1 MSLSPYSFRMG
12 SEFLAREELENMMS
26 LAFSGLSLIL
36 HLAHHFAIFCRSL
49 RKNVLLQFVHFYW
62 QPIEQCHQQTG
73 ISSFVC
79 GEVLVS
85 H

>member
-12 SEFLAREELENMMS
+12 SEFLVREDLENMMTLLFQDS
-26 LAFSGLSLIL
+26 VLFSIRHTTLPVFIGPY
-36 HLAHHFAIFCRSL
+36 A
-49 RKNVLLQFVHFYW
+49 KVLLQIVHFYW

-79 GEVLVS
+79 GEVLVI

>member
-1 MSLSPYSFRMG
+1 MRLSPYSFRMG
-12 SEFLAREELENMMS
+12 SEFLVREHLENMMTLVFQNS
-26 LAFSGLSLIL
+26 VLFSIWHNTLPVFVGPYAKI
-36 HLAHHFAIFCRSL
+36 
-49 RKNVLLQFVHFYW
+49 LLQIVYFYQ
-62 QPIEQCHQQTG
+62 QPIEQCHQQAG